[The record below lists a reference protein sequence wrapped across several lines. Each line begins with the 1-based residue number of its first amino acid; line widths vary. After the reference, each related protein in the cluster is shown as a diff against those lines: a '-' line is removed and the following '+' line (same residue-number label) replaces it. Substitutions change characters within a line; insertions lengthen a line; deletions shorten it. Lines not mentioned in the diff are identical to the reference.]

1 MKIVPIVVAMLYCS
15 IGFSQQHDR
24 LSMGIQWQA
33 ALPMGGFKNN
43 LVNGSSFR
51 GASIDVLYRIA
62 PQWKIGGGVQYQ
74 DFLDKTPRALYSLG
88 DGSLVSGVLSNS
100 IQTIPVMIK
109 GMWLPMGNNDESPW
123 QPFVQAGAGINII
136 SYEQLLGRFTAQND
150 NVIKMAYQLGGG
162 MMYDF
167 GKQKNITAMLSTQY
181 NIMPFNRLGTSNL
194 NHLGFGLGIRFK
206 LKNDGSSYYSPSNRQ
221 DRFNRRSSRW

>member
-51 GASIDVLYRIA
+51 GGSIDVLYRIA
-62 PQWKIGGGVQYQ
+62 PQWKIGGVVQYQ

-150 NVIKMAYQLGGG
+150 NVIKMAY
-162 MMYDF
+162 
-167 GKQKNITAMLSTQY
+167 